1 MGPKQTR
8 PLRQMIPDRHPDTT
22 TVLDHVLWL
31 GLMALVALAPLPLG
45 SNRPLPA
52 ALAALAAGLLLSLW
66 AINGLRGAPLSVSPA
81 RLRGPLILFAATCGW
96 IIIQYLPLG
105 FGDPIWSIAA
115 QAIGEPLRAR
125 ITVNPQATLTGLL
138 HLVAYAAVFW
148 LSLQLSRRPEMAMRG
163 LKALTLIGGIYALY
177 GLIIYLSGNKTLL
190 FYQRWAYQGSLTSS
204 FVNRNSYATF
214 AGLCFL
220 PTTLLL
226 LTNIRQTL
234 SLNWSLKRRL
244 ARLIEQLVQDYG
256 WQTACFLLSLVA
268 LMLTGSRAGI
278 ASSALGFLV
287 LGLFFLRNRSL
298 RPTHLIAIAIGLAM
312 LGALAWLLG
321 AQTLKQ
327 RYKTD
332 MIEMSGTIR
341 HEMNLIGIT
350 ALQSAPLTGTGYGTY
365 PDIITAYRTD
375 AISPLTR
382 IDKAHNVYLENAIEL
397 GLPAALCLNAAI
409 ALLAYGCLK
418 GALTRRRSWA
428 MPALG
433 VAATTLVALH
443 SLVDFSLQIP
453 AVSLLYAFIMG
464 LAFSQSWSQPL
475 PRRAN
480 DIPVSEA

>member
-1 MGPKQTR
+1 
-8 PLRQMIPDRHPDTT
+8 MISDRHDNTT
-22 TVLDHVLWL
+22 TTYDHVLWL

-66 AINGLRGAPLSVSPA
+66 ALKSLRGTPLSVSPA
-81 RLRGPLILFAATCGW
+81 RLRWPLILFAATCGW

-105 FGDPIWSIAA
+105 LGDPIWSIAA
-115 QAIGEPLRAR
+115 QAIGEPLATR

-148 LSLQLSRRPEMAMRG
+148 LSLQLSRQPEMALRG

-177 GLIIYLSGNKTLL
+177 GLIIYFSGNDTLL
-190 FYQRWAYQGSLTSS
+190 IYERWAYQGSLTSS

-214 AGLCFL
+214 AGLCLL

-244 ARLIEQLVQDYG
+244 ARLIEQLVLDYG
-256 WQTACFLLSLVA
+256 WQTACFLLSLIA

-278 ASSALGFLV
+278 ASSAVGFL
-287 LGLFFLRNRSL
+287 LFCAFFLREKSISAR
-298 RPTHLIAIAIGLAM
+298 HLLVMALGLA
-312 LGALAWLLG
+312 LIGALAWLLG

-327 RYKTD
+327 RYQTD
-332 MIEMSGTIR
+332 TIEMSGTIR
-341 HEMNLIGIT
+341 HEMNLIGAT
-350 ALQSAPLTGTGYGTY
+350 AIRSAPLTGTGYGTY

-375 AISPLTR
+375 AISPLTK

-397 GLPAALCLNAAI
+397 GLPAALCLNMAI

-418 GALTRRRSWA
+418 GAFTRRRNWA

-433 VAATTLVALH
+433 VAATALVALH

-464 LAFSQSWSQPL
+464 LAFSQSWSSAA
-475 PRRAN
+475 RRAN
-480 DIPVSEA
+480 DSPPQRGLISPSATRSR